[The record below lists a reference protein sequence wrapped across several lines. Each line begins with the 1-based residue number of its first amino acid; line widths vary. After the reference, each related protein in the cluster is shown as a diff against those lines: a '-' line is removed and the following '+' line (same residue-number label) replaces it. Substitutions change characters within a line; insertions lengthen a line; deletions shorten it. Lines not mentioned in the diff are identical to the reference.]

1 MTRWLTIVG
10 IKTIRSLWRERQD
23 YRLERS
29 LFKDVF
35 MFMRMM
41 KFIINEKEKGLTER
55 NENRDKGFREKNNSK
70 KETLKFGLKNQSPS
84 QRKNLTSS
92 SHNLSKNQLKIKA

>member
-23 YRLERS
+23 YLLERN

-41 KFIINEKEKGLTER
+41 KFIISEKEKGLTVR
-55 NENRDKGFREKNNSK
+55 NENRDRGFREKNNSK
-70 KETLKFGLKNQSPS
+70 KETLKFGLKNQ
-84 QRKNLTSS
+84 
-92 SHNLSKNQLKIKA
+92 

>member
-23 YRLERS
+23 YLLERS

-41 KFIINEKEKGLTER
+41 KFIISEKEKGLTER
-55 NENRDKGFREKNNSK
+55 NENRDRGFREKNNSK
-70 KETLKFGLKNQSPS
+70 KETLKFGLKNQ
-84 QRKNLTSS
+84 
-92 SHNLSKNQLKIKA
+92 